1 MVHDLA
7 ISAIP
12 PHWTVT
18 TLGQYLD
25 INGGTIQTGPFGSQ
39 LHASDYVEQG
49 IPSVM
54 PKNITVEKIDDSDIA
69 RISVEDAE
77 RLSKYLLQSGD
88 IIYSRRGD
96 VEKCSLVTDV
106 ENGWLCGTG
115 CLRVRLNCEDKDKLS
130 KFLHAYLSSP
140 MIREWI
146 SRNAVGATMPNLN
159 TSILRDVPLIIP
171 EPYKIDFIGSMWT
184 RFNNKITLNRQINQT
199 LEQMAQALFKSW
211 FVDFDPV
218 IDNALDAGFFDQNSD
233 LPEELLRRAEQRKIV
248 RVQSDFKPLP
258 AETRQLFP
266 AAFEECEEPSLGLG
280 GWVPKGWE
288 AKSIGSVSKFVKGKS
303 YKSSELATSDTALVT
318 LKSFKRGGGYR
329 LDGLKPYIGSYK
341 TEQVVSAGDLIIAC
355 TDVTQ
360 AADIIGKP
368 AIVIS
373 DTNHKTLIIS
383 LDVSVVRPYKVNLKY
398 YLYGLAKT
406 LEFQSHTYA
415 HSTGTTV
422 LHLSKDAVPAFM
434 FSSPSDK
441 TLELYHEIV
450 SPFFDI
456 IEKNNCSSRT
466 LANLRNTLLPKLIS
480 GELRLNDDGT
490 LTDENTD
497 C

>member
-258 AETRQLFP
+258 AKTRQLFP

-280 GWVPKGWE
+280 GWGPKGWKTKTLGE
-288 AKSIGSVSKFVKGKS
+288 ITIDLRRGISPKYTDEDGVLVINQKCIRNHELSFDIARKHNSALKSIAGR
-303 YKSSELATSDTALVT
+303 ELNIGDVLVNSTGVGTLGRIAQVTYLQGATVVDSHVT
-318 LKSFKRGGGYR
+318 
-329 LDGLKPYIGSYK
+329 
-341 TEQVVSAGDLIIAC
+341 
-355 TDVTQ
+355 
-360 AADIIGKP
+360 
-368 AIVIS
+368 
-373 DTNHKTLIIS
+373 
-383 LDVSVVRPYKVNLKY
+383 VVRVNDTECPIYTFGQLMLSMEASIERLGEGSTGQTELSRKVLSEQYVILPPLK
-398 YLYGLAKT
+398 LT
-406 LEFQSHTYA
+406 QEIERTFQSIA
-415 HSTGTTV
+415 EKQSSARNECIN
-422 LHLSKDAVPAFM
+422 LSK
-434 FSSPSDK
+434 
-441 TLELYHEIV
+441 
-450 SPFFDI
+450 
-456 IEKNNCSSRT
+456 
-466 LANLRNTLLPKLIS
+466 LRDTLLPKLIS

-490 LTDENTD
+490 LTDENTN

>member
-115 CLRVRLNCEDKDKLS
+115 CLRVRLNCEDKYKLS

-218 IDNALDAGFFDQNSD
+218 IDNALDAGFFEQNSD

-248 RVQSDFKPLP
+248 RKQPDFEPLP

-280 GWVPKGWE
+280 GWVPKGW
-288 AKSIGSVSKFVKGKS
+288 AVS
-303 YKSSELATSDTALVT
+303 
-318 LKSFKRGGGYR
+318 
-329 LDGLKPYIGSYK
+329 
-341 TEQVVSAGDLIIAC
+341 SAGDEFTVKGGSTPSTKNAEFWEGGNIHWTSPKDLSGKAEKIMLDTEKKITATGLSTITSGLLPSETVLMSSRAPVGYLAMTKIPVAINQGYIAI
-355 TDVTQ
+355 TESKSLTQ
-360 AADIIGKP
+360 EFALYWLDSRIEMIKS
-368 AIVIS
+368 IS
-373 DTNHKTLIIS
+373 
-383 LDVSVVRPYKVNLKY
+383 
-398 YLYGLAKT
+398 G
-406 LEFQSHTYA
+406 
-415 HSTGTTV
+415 GTTFAEISKKTFRTIPMV
-422 LHLSKDAVPAFM
+422 VPSFSAVNAFSETVALYLSKIA
-434 FSSPSDK
+434 
-441 TLELYHEIV
+441 
-450 SPFFDI
+450 
-456 IEKNNCSSRT
+456 KNVDECRSLS
-466 LANLRNTLLPKLIS
+466 ALRDTLLPKLIS
-480 GELRLNDDGT
+480 GEL
-490 LTDENTD
+490 EII
-497 C
+497 

>member
-171 EPYKIDFIGSMWT
+171 ESYKIDFIGSMWT

-218 IDNALDAGFFDQNSD
+218 VDNALDSGFFEQNSD

-248 RVQSDFKPLP
+248 RKQPDFKPLP

-280 GWVPKGWE
+280 GWVPKGWNIKKVE
-288 AKSIGSVSKFVKGKS
+288 NLIELVYGK
-303 YKSSELATSDTALVT
+303 A
-318 LKSFKRGGGYR
+318 LKSTDRIDGPVPVYGSGGITGYHSESLVDGPSIIVGRKGTVGSLYWEDRPFFPIDTVFYVRSEKPLTYCFYLLHTLGLADMNTDAAVPGLNRNNAYR
-329 LDGLKPYIGSYK
+329 LQVITPNDDLLNTFDTFTTTLRERIFANS
-341 TEQVVSAGDLIIAC
+341 EQL
-355 TDVTQ
+355 T
-360 AADIIGKP
+360 
-368 AIVIS
+368 
-373 DTNHKTLIIS
+373 TLI
-383 LDVSVVRPYKVNLKY
+383 
-398 YLYGLAKT
+398 
-406 LEFQSHTYA
+406 
-415 HSTGTTV
+415 
-422 LHLSKDAVPAFM
+422 
-434 FSSPSDK
+434 
-441 TLELYHEIV
+441 
-450 SPFFDI
+450 
-456 IEKNNCSSRT
+456 
-466 LANLRNTLLPKLIS
+466 NLRDNLLPKLIS
-480 GELRLNDDGT
+480 GDLRLDKI
-490 LTDENTD
+490 EVAR
-497 C
+497 